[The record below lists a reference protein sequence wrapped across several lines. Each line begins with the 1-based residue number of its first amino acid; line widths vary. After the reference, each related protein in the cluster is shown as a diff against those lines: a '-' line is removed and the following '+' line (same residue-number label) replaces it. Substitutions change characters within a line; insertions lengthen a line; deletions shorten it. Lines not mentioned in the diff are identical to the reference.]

1 MLSCYNLQYFKIF
14 ECPHKIVWDTELK
27 ERAAEEQY
35 FNENLDQTFGEN
47 LG

>member
-1 MLSCYNLQYFKIF
+1 MLSCYNLKYFKIF
-14 ECPHKIVWDTELK
+14 ERPHKIVQDTELK